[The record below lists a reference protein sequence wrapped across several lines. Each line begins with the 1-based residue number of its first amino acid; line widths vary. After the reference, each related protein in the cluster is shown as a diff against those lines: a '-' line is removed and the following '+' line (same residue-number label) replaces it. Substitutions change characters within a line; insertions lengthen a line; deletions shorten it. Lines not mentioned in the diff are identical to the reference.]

1 MSFLSSTLYVQ
12 AAEESL
18 ETSFQALEIVNNAY
32 VEPPLTQTT
41 FIWCLFDGSSS
52 HVERWL

>member
-18 ETSFQALEIVNNAY
+18 ETSFQALEIVNSAY
-32 VEPPLTQTT
+32 VEPSLTQTT